1 MIEAMKLPAL
11 PASNGHASTGLQLQ
25 ACIKF
30 LSCLVCLLLLHAQGV
45 YSAESDKTDSLE
57 TLRAKYAS
65 LDEPL
70 RQSQFKQPLLLDSV
84 ETANGLLGDI
94 HAIVD
99 FPFSEVSAGLIR
111 PDHWCD
117 MILLHINAK
126 YCRAVEGPSG
136 TTLRVNIGQNKP
148 EELADT
154 SRVEFNYSVTA
165 ATPDYVEVMLKAKD
179 GPLGTS
185 DYRIIL
191 QAIALPNAR
200 TFLHFTYSYA
210 TNLVGR
216 LAMRTYLGTAGSDKV
231 GFTLNGTHTDGE
243 AGYIGGVRG
252 MVERNTMRYYLAIE
266 SFLGAAREA
275 PAARLEHRLQSWFT
289 AIEQYPRQLHEMDR
303 GEYLKMKRAED
314 HRQQTVR

>member
-1 MIEAMKLPAL
+1 MIAAMKIQAP
-11 PASNGHASTGLQLQ
+11 PASNGRPCAGPRSK
-25 ACIKF
+25 CMN
-30 LSCLVCLLLLHAQGV
+30 CLICLLLIYAQGAF
-45 YSAESDKTDSLE
+45 STESGQTDALE

-70 RQSQFKQPLLLDSV
+70 RHSQFKQRLVLDST
-84 ETANGLLGDI
+84 ETSGGLLGDI

-99 FPFSEVSAGLIR
+99 FPFSEVSAGLSR

-136 TTLRVNIGQNKP
+136 TTLKVNIGQNKP

-165 ATPDYVEVMLKAKD
+165 ATPDYVVVILSAKD
-179 GPLGTS
+179 GPMGTS
-185 DYRIIL
+185 NYRIL
-191 QAIALPNAR
+191 LEAIALPNAR

-231 GFTLNGTHTDGE
+231 GFTVSGTRADGQ

-289 AIEQYPRQLHEMDR
+289 AIERYPRQLHEMDR
-303 GEYLKMKRAED
+303 GEYLEMKRAED